1 LDREIVVGVADC
13 RTTADTQ
20 LLLITYALGSCVA
33 VIVYDPV
40 SKVGG
45 LLHFMLPDSTLDRA
59 RNQENPYKF
68 ADAGIPLLLNQVYA
82 RGASQ
87 KRLLA
92 WVVGG
97 AQILHDQRGFQI
109 GKRNC
114 LAARR
119 ALWKHGVVVTGEAV
133 GGVDFRTVKL
143 EMATGRLLV
152 EEGGQQREFRSAPTA
167 ARAIGEETW
176 PTEF

>member
-1 LDREIVVGVADC
+1 MDGDIIVGVADC
-13 RTTADTQ
+13 RTTADAQ

-45 LLHFMLPDSTLDRA
+45 LLHFMLPDSALDPA
-59 RNQENPYKF
+59 RSQENPYKF
-68 ADAGIPLLLNQVYA
+68 ADAGIPLLLNQVYS
-82 RGASQ
+82 RGASK
-87 KRLLA
+87 KRLICWA
-92 WVVGG
+92 VGG
-97 AQILHDQRGFQI
+97 AQILDEQGVFQI

-119 ALWKHGVVVTGEAV
+119 ALWKHGVMVSGEAV
-133 GGVDFRTVKL
+133 GGMDFRTVRL

-152 EEGGQQREFRSAPTA
+152 EEGGRQRELRSAPTA
-167 ARAIGEETW
+167 VRRTGE
-176 PTEF
+176 

>member
-13 RTTADTQ
+13 RTAADSQ
-20 LLLITYALGSCVA
+20 LLLVTYALGSCVA

-45 LLHFMLPDSTLDRA
+45 LLHFMLPDSALDPA
-59 RNQENPYKF
+59 RSRENPYKF

-82 RGASQ
+82 HGASQ

-92 WVVGG
+92 WAVGG
-97 AQILHDQRGFQI
+97 SQILDDHGVFQI

-119 ALWKHGVVVTGEAV
+119 ALWKHGVMVSGEAV
-133 GGVDFRTVKL
+133 GGMDFRTVKL
-143 EMATGRLLV
+143 EIASGRLLV
-152 EEGGQQREFRSAPTA
+152 EEGGRQRELRSALTA
-167 ARAIGEETW
+167 VRRIGE
-176 PTEF
+176 